1 MQRATSQQVSSE
13 LELCLPSGLLLFLRI
28 YALKWK
34 WWVKGRWTVDV
45 MIRVASCRLGRGQD
59 LCPLK
64 PPRAGMKMDGRQKV
78 WKELGHG
85 SLRRVLAVIFGH
97 VWRPAW
103 VVNQI
108 PEQEPGGAGWA
119 LLASRTRSWG
129 VRVRLSAQDSTRVA
143 VPSRG

>member
-1 MQRATSQQVSSE
+1 
-13 LELCLPSGLLLFLRI
+13 
-28 YALKWK
+28 
-34 WWVKGRWTVDV
+34 
-45 MIRVASCRLGRGQD
+45 MIHVASRRLGRGQD

-103 VVNQI
+103 VVNQTL
-108 PEQEPGGAGWA
+108 EQEPGGLAG
-119 LLASRTRSWG
+119 
-129 VRVRLSAQDSTRVA
+129 
-143 VPSRG
+143 PSSQAGYGAGM